1 MNELDQNLQYQKLKN
16 KDIMA
21 RTFSEKMS
29 LNLNVFTQSCMQE
42 WTEYKHL
49 FKHAGI
55 QKVYP
60 QMKNKAKHQ
69 TKK

>member
-1 MNELDQNLQYQKLKN
+1 
-16 KDIMA
+16 MA